1 MSSTTAR
8 RDTKATILDAA
19 RGLFES
25 QGYFGTGLETVAA
38 KAGLSRQAIYLH
50 YSSKAELLQALHE
63 RVNERD
69 VAPAFVPVWAADNA
83 RTALDRWVDACAA
96 AIPKILAIANALD
109 AARRYDSDADAT
121 WQAPK
126 EGQYAQCLRLAT
138 WLRREGALV
147 DGMSANEAA
156 DTIWSLTAL
165 WAYEGLVHDRN
176 WSPAKWRRWV
186 RRTLRQLLL
195 QPS

>member
-1 MSSTTAR
+1 MSSMKSK
-8 RDTKATILDAA
+8 RDTKAAILDAA
-19 RGLFES
+19 RGLFETR
-25 QGYFGTGLETVAA
+25 GYFGTGLESVAA
-38 KAGLSRQAIYLH
+38 QAGLSRQAIYLH
-50 YSSKAELLQALHE
+50 YASKAELLQALHE

-69 VAPAFVPVWAADNA
+69 VAPAFVPVWAADDA
-83 RTALDRWVDACAA
+83 RTALDLWVDACAT

-109 AARRYDSDADAT
+109 AAQRYDADANAT

-138 WLRREGALV
+138 WLRRDGELV

-165 WAYEGLVHDRN
+165 WAYEGLVSDRN
-176 WSPAKWRRWV
+176 WSPARWRRWV
-186 RRTLRQLLL
+186 RRTLHQLLL
-195 QPS
+195 HAP